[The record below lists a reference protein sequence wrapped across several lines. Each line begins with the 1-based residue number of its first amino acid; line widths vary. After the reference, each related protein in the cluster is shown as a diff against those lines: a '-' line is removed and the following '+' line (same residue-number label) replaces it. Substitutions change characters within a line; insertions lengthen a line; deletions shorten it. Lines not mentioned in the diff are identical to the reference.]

1 MIRSMTGVGRAESL
15 LAGKKTKVVVEV
27 RSANHKYL
35 EVNMK
40 LPNVLSGY
48 ENQIKELISSKINR
62 GSIQLSITIQ
72 GANDELNQSRLKF
85 NRTLSLDY
93 ELLANLIDL
102 AKQLKRRYKLSGD
115 LDVNTVLT
123 YPGMIV
129 AVRADEQ
136 EKQKNIWLRTKQAIN
151 KALDV
156 LNNMKK
162 EEGAFLYQDF
172 MRRIQ
177 RISQLLKNIEV
188 RSNTLRRQVQ
198 EKALVNYVNP
208 SEHNSEASNNQEL
221 LGASRATAEEVVR
234 LNSHISSFLRT
245 ISGRATKSV
254 GRRLEFILAEMLREI
269 ETILAKGRDTQ
280 ISRDGIQIKE
290 EIDALREQVRNVE

>member
-1 MIRSMTGVGRAESL
+1 MTGVGRAESL